1 MSEILN
7 SETGVFVFPSKLDGE
22 FCDSVI
28 SLASCKFKKA
38 TITDDTACE
47 KVVAGW
53 RKSEV
58 YWTTEQW
65 LVGGIWPF
73 MEVANE
79 LSGLMFDIER
89 VEDIQITKYG
99 VGRFYEFHTDSY
111 SSHHFKDIHGKVRKL
126 SMTVQLND
134 DYEGGEF
141 QVARCYKGKLQIETL
156 EKSKGTVIV
165 FPSSLEHRVKKVT
178 SGERYSLVAWFL
190 GSPLR

>member
-7 SETGVFVFPSKLDGE
+7 SEFGVFTYPSKLDGE
-22 FCDSVI
+22 FCDKVI
-28 SLASCKFKKA
+28 TLADNSWEFGEVK
-38 TITDDTACE
+38 DENACE
-47 KVVAGW
+47 KVDAGL

-65 LVGGIWPF
+65 LVDSIWPF

-89 VEDIQITKYG
+89 VEDVQITKYKPG
-99 VGRFYEFHTDSY
+99 CFYEFHVDSY
-111 SSHHFKDIHGKVRKL
+111 SSHHFKNKHGKVRKL
-126 SMTVQLND
+126 SMTIQLND

-141 QVARCYKGKLQIETL
+141 QIARCYKGKLQIETL

-190 GSPLR
+190 GSPLK

>member
-47 KVVAGW
+47 KVDAGM
-53 RKSEV
+53 RKSKV

-99 VGRFYEFHTDSY
+99 VGSFYEFHTDSY

>member
-7 SETGVFVFPSKLDGE
+7 SELGVFTYPSKLDGE
-22 FCDSVI
+22 FCNKVI
-28 SLASCKFKKA
+28 SLADNSWEVA
-38 TITDDTACE
+38 EVEDDNACE
-47 KVVAGW
+47 KVVAGL

-58 YWTTEQW
+58 YWSTEQW
-65 LVGGIWPF
+65 LVDAIWPF

-89 VEDIQITKYG
+89 VEDIQVTKYK
-99 VGRFYEFHTDSY
+99 VGCFYEFHVDSY
-111 SSHHFKDIHGKVRKL
+111 SSHHFKNSHGKVRKL
-126 SMTVQLND
+126 SMTIQLNE

-156 EKSKGTVIV
+156 DKSMGTVVV
-165 FPSSLEHRVKKVT
+165 FPSSLEHRVRKVT

>member
-1 MSEILN
+1 MKALFN
-7 SETGVFVFPSKLDGE
+7 SEPGVFVFPSKLDSG
-22 FCDSVI
+22 FCNDVI
-28 SLASCKFKKA
+28 SLASSSFKEA
-38 TITDDTACE
+38 TIIDDTACE

-65 LVGGIWPF
+65 IVDAIWPF

-79 LSGLMFDIER
+79 LSGQMFDIER
-89 VEDIQITKYG
+89 VEDIQVTKYKPG
-99 VGRFYEFHTDSY
+99 CFYEFHTDSY
-111 SSHHFKDIHGKVRKL
+111 SSHHFKDSHGKVRKL

-141 QVARCYKGKLQIETL
+141 QVARCCRGKLQIETM
-156 EKSKGTVIV
+156 EKAKGTVIV

-178 SGERYSLVAWFL
+178 SGERYSLVAWFK
-190 GSPLR
+190 GPPLR

>member
-1 MSEILN
+1 MKALFN
-7 SETGVFVFPSKLDGE
+7 SETGVFVFPSKLDSG
-22 FCDSVI
+22 FCNDVI
-28 SLASCKFKKA
+28 SLASSSFKEA
-38 TITDDTACE
+38 TIIDDTACE

-65 LVGGIWPF
+65 IVDAIWPF

-79 LSGLMFDIER
+79 LSGQMFDIER
-89 VEDIQITKYG
+89 VEDIQVTKYKPG
-99 VGRFYEFHTDSY
+99 CFYEFHTDSY
-111 SSHHFKDIHGKVRKL
+111 SSHHFKDSHGKVRKL

-141 QVARCYKGKLQIETL
+141 QVARCCRGKLQIETM
-156 EKSKGTVIV
+156 EKAKGTVIV

-178 SGERYSLVAWFL
+178 SGERYSLVAWFK
-190 GSPLR
+190 GPPLR

>member
-7 SETGVFVFPSKLDGE
+7 SELGVFTYPSKLDGE
-22 FCDSVI
+22 FCNKVI
-28 SLASCKFKKA
+28 SLADNSWEVA
-38 TITDDTACE
+38 EVEDDNACE
-47 KVVAGW
+47 KVVAGL

-58 YWTTEQW
+58 YWSTEQW
-65 LVGGIWPF
+65 LVDAIWPF

-89 VEDIQITKYG
+89 VEDIQVTKYM
-99 VGRFYEFHTDSY
+99 VGCFYEFHVDSY
-111 SSHHFKDIHGKVRKL
+111 SSHHFKNSHGKVRKL
-126 SMTVQLND
+126 SMTIQLNE

-156 EKSKGTVIV
+156 DKSMGTVVV
-165 FPSSLEHRVKKVT
+165 FPSSLEHRVRKVT

>member
-1 MSEILN
+1 MVEILN
-7 SETGVFVFPSKLDGE
+7 SETGVFLFPSKLDGE
-22 FCDSVI
+22 FCDSVV
-28 SLASCKFKKA
+28 SLADNSWEA
-38 TITDDTACE
+38 AEVEDDTACD
-47 KVVAGW
+47 KVDAGM

-79 LSGLMFDIER
+79 LSGQMFDIER

-99 VGRFYEFHTDSY
+99 VGSFYEFHVDSY
-111 SSHHFKDIHGKVRKL
+111 SSHHFKDSHGKVRKL

-141 QVARCYKGKLQIETL
+141 QVARCCKGKLQIETL
-156 EKSKGTVIV
+156 EKAKGTVIV
-165 FPSSLEHRVKKVT
+165 FPSNLEHRIKKVT
-178 SGERYSLVAWFL
+178 SGERYSLVAWFK
-190 GSPLR
+190 GPPLR

>member
-7 SETGVFVFPSKLDGE
+7 SEFGVFTYPSKLDGE
-22 FCDSVI
+22 FCDKVI
-28 SLASCKFKKA
+28 SLANNSWEIGEVK
-38 TITDDTACE
+38 DDTACE
-47 KVVAGW
+47 KVDAGL

-65 LVGGIWPF
+65 LVDSIWPF

-89 VEDIQITKYG
+89 VEDIQITKYKPG
-99 VGRFYEFHTDSY
+99 CFYEFHVDSY
-111 SSHHFKDIHGKVRKL
+111 SSHHFKNKHGKVRKL
-126 SMTVQLND
+126 SMTIQLND

-141 QVARCYKGKLQIETL
+141 QIARCYKGKLQIETL

-190 GSPLR
+190 GSPLK

>member
-7 SETGVFVFPSKLDGE
+7 SEFGVFTYPSKLDGE
-22 FCDSVI
+22 FCDKVI
-28 SLASCKFKKA
+28 SLASSEFKEA

-47 KVVAGW
+47 KVDAGW

-58 YWTTEQW
+58 FFTTEQW
-65 LVGGIWPF
+65 LVDSIWPF

-89 VEDIQITKYG
+89 VEDIQITKYKPG
-99 VGRFYEFHTDSY
+99 SFYEFHTDSY
-111 SSHHFKDIHGKVRKL
+111 SSHHFKNKHGKVRKL
-126 SMTVQLND
+126 SMTIQLND
-134 DYEGGEF
+134 EYEGGEF
-141 QVARCYKGKLQIETL
+141 QIARCYKGKLQIETL

>member
-1 MSEILN
+1 MKALFN
-7 SETGVFVFPSKLDGE
+7 SETGDFVFPSKVDSG
-22 FCDSVI
+22 FCNDVI
-28 SLASCKFKKA
+28 SLASSSFKEA
-38 TITDDTACE
+38 TIIDDTACE

-65 LVGGIWPF
+65 IVDAIWPF

-79 LSGLMFDIER
+79 LSGQMFDIER
-89 VEDIQITKYG
+89 VEDIQVTKYKPG
-99 VGRFYEFHTDSY
+99 CFYEFHTDSY
-111 SSHHFKDIHGKVRKL
+111 SSHHFKDSHGKVRKL

-141 QVARCYKGKLQIETL
+141 QVARCCRGKLQIETM
-156 EKSKGTVIV
+156 EKAKGTVIV

-178 SGERYSLVAWFL
+178 SGERYSLVAWFK
-190 GSPLR
+190 GPPLR

>member
-7 SETGVFVFPSKLDGE
+7 SELGVFTYPSKLDGE
-22 FCDSVI
+22 FCNKVI
-28 SLASCKFKKA
+28 SLADNSWEVA
-38 TITDDTACE
+38 EVEDDNACE
-47 KVVAGW
+47 KVVAGL

-58 YWTTEQW
+58 YWSTEQW
-65 LVGGIWPF
+65 LVDAIWPF

-89 VEDIQITKYG
+89 VEDIQVTKYK
-99 VGRFYEFHTDSY
+99 VGCFYEFHVDSY
-111 SSHHFKDIHGKVRKL
+111 SSHHFKNSHGKVRKL
-126 SMTVQLND
+126 SMTIQLNE

-156 EKSKGTVIV
+156 DKSMGTVVV
-165 FPSSLEHRVKKVT
+165 FPSSLEHRVRKVT

-190 GSPLR
+190 GLPLR

>member
-7 SETGVFVFPSKLDGE
+7 SETGVFTYPSKLDGE
-22 FCDSVI
+22 FCNKVI
-28 SLASCKFKKA
+28 SLASCKFKEA
-38 TITDDTACE
+38 SITDDTACE

-65 LVGGIWPF
+65 LVDAIWPF

-89 VEDIQITKYG
+89 VEDIQITKYK
-99 VGRFYEFHTDSY
+99 VGCFYEFHTDSY
-111 SSHHFKDIHGKVRKL
+111 SSHHFKNKHGKVRKL
-126 SMTVQLND
+126 SMTIQLND

>member
-1 MSEILN
+1 MKALFN
-7 SETGVFVFPSKLDGE
+7 SETGVFVFPSKLDSG
-22 FCDSVI
+22 FCNDVI
-28 SLASCKFKKA
+28 SLASSSFKEA
-38 TITDDTACE
+38 TIIDDTACE

-65 LVGGIWPF
+65 IVDAIWPF

-79 LSGLMFDIER
+79 LSGQMFDIER
-89 VEDIQITKYG
+89 VEDIQVTKYKPG
-99 VGRFYEFHTDSY
+99 CFYEFHTDSY
-111 SSHHFKDIHGKVRKL
+111 SSHHFKDSHGKVRKL

-141 QVARCYKGKLQIETL
+141 QVARCCRGKLQTETM
-156 EKSKGTVIV
+156 EKAKGTVIV

-178 SGERYSLVAWFL
+178 SGERYSLVAWFK
-190 GSPLR
+190 GPPLR